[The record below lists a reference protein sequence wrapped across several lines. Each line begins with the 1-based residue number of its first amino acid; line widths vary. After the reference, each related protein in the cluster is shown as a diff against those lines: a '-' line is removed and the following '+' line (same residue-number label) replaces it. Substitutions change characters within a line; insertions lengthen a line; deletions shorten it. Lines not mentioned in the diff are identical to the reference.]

1 VPGVGD
7 EVDDYIA
14 KFSGWGLWG
23 EDDQL
28 GAMNLVG
35 PEQVRAT

>member
-1 VPGVGD
+1 MTSTQIL
-7 EVDDYIA
+7 DDYIA
-14 KFSGWGLWG
+14 KFSRWGPWG